1 MKQLNKL
8 TTGMI
13 VTSIFFSGCS
23 ILDSKTKEKTTVIND
38 AEDFEGTI
46 HIVCEESIA
55 NSEWLADSLEAFDK
69 LHNKWSVSFDVQSRE
84 YTSITDT
91 NTTESLTEETAVTDL
106 YIYDST
112 VVSYLASRELI
123 AEIGG
128 DTLKMIQD
136 DPTPVVNSVTYNNG
150 VYAVPYSAETL
161 VLYYDTSTYEADDV
175 KKLATLLKNG
185 KVGID
190 LNNPDIVSSFYL
202 ANGMNFSSEVATPVT
217 EYLLT
222 LSKNKNFS
230 SESDVSKLGDGLD
243 AIISTNEQYEA
254 AHDALGD
261 KNLGIAVLPT
271 FKVNDVDKQMKSFAY
286 ETAVCVNP
294 NSENIKVAVTLAN
307 YLGSAECSKDLY
319 KNHGI
324 IGANGTVEIEDD
336 LFLATMLNALNTSSV
351 SRPSVTS
358 SYKNYYSAFESMGQQ
373 LLSGSVT
380 VENEEE
386 KTNEMNA
393 NMVAAVE

>member
-1 MKQLNKL
+1 MKQLKKL
-8 TTGMI
+8 TTGMM

-23 ILDSKTKEKTTVIND
+23 VLDSKTKDKTTVIND
-38 AEDFEGTI
+38 AESFEGTI
-46 HIVCEESIA
+46 HIVAEENIA

-69 LHNKWSVSFDVQSRE
+69 LHSKWNVSFDVQSGE

-91 NTTESLTEETAVTDL
+91 NTTESLTEDTAVTDL

-112 VVSYLASRELI
+112 VVSYLASRGFI

-128 DTLKMIQD
+128 DTLEMIEE
-136 DPTPVVNSVTYNNG
+136 DPVPVVNAVTYNNG

-161 VLYYDTSTYEADDV
+161 VLYYDTSIYEADDV

-185 KVGID
+185 NVGID

-202 ANGMNFSSEVATPVT
+202 VNGMNFSTEVATPIT

-222 LSKNKNFS
+222 LVKNKNFV
-230 SESDVSKLGDGLD
+230 ESNDVSKLGNGLD
-243 AIISTNEQYEA
+243 AIISTSDQYEA

-261 KNLGIAVLPT
+261 KNLGVAVLPT
-271 FKVNDVDKQMKSFAY
+271 FKVNDDDKQMKSFLD
-286 ETAVCVNP
+286 ERAVCINP

-307 YLGSAECSKDLY
+307 YLGSAEVSKDLY
-319 KNHGI
+319 KNYGI

-336 LFLATMLNALNTSSV
+336 LFLATMLNALSTSSI
-351 SRPSVTS
+351 SRPSVS
-358 SYKNYYSAFESMGQQ
+358 SSFKNYYSAFESMGQQ

-380 VENEEE
+380 VENEIE